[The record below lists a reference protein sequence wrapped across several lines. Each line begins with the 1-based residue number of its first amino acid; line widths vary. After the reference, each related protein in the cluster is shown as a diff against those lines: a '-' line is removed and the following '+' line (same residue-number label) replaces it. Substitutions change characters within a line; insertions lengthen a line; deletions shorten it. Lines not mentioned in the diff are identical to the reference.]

1 MDFKG
6 YVEFMQKVQ
15 FSALPTPVKFSV
27 WLSFVFFWVAFE
39 RLVIEPFN
47 IYRFMPFYRVE
58 GFCPWDALAII
69 VITVVLVRMNAA
81 APVA

>member
-1 MDFKG
+1 VDFKG
-6 YVEFMQKVQ
+6 YVEFLQKVQ
-15 FSALPTPVKFSV
+15 FSALPTSVKFSV
-27 WLSFVFFWVAFE
+27 WLSFVFLWIAFE

-69 VITVVLVRMNAA
+69 VITVVLLRMNAA
-81 APVA
+81 IPAD

>member
-1 MDFKG
+1 VDFKR
-6 YVEFMQKVQ
+6 YADFMQRIQ
-15 FSALPTPVKFSV
+15 FSALPTAVKFSV
-27 WLSFVFFWVAFE
+27 WLSFVFLWIAFE

-69 VITVVLVRMNAA
+69 VITVVLIRMNAA
-81 APVA
+81 IPID